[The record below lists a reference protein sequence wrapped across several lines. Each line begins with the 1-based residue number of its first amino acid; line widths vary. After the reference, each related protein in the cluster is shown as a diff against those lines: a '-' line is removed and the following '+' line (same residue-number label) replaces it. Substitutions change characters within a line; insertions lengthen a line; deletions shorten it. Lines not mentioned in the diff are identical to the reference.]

1 MRPIMP
7 SICLVMGRVLTG
19 SAQPLQIDATSAWV
33 RRLVVKCGLFYCLV
47 KRYNLKILFDI
58 VEE

>member
-1 MRPIMP
+1 
-7 SICLVMGRVLTG
+7 MGRVLTG

-47 KRYNLKILFDI
+47 KRYNLKILFEI
-58 VEE
+58 IEE